1 MRTHGLRKKTPCENC
16 VIRLHS
22 LKTLTLRILYVL
34 LLVDAGSKE
43 KMNDCIK
50 TKMTETFI
58 SMAEPSSGLEFKG

>member
-1 MRTHGLRKKTPCENC
+1 